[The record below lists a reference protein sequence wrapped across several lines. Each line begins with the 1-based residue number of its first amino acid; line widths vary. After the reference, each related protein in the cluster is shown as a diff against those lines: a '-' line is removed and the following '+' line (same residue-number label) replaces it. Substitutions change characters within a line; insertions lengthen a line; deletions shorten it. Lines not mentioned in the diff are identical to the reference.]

1 MAQNDSIGLLDRL
14 IGFPSVSLTPN
25 IALIE
30 YVQQRLAQA
39 GIRSTLFREASGTR
53 ANLFATTGPD
63 GVPGIVL
70 SGHTDVVPVEGQ
82 ALATT
87 SLRPMLCIVGEPT
100 MMQIATGHKGKAA
113 FQALCCGRE
122 GHSSRAPAYL
132 NAIHVAADFVRGLR
146 AAQDEVAAYGRQDP
160 EFDIPYST
168 LHIGKIGG
176 GKALNIVPNE
186 CVVDFEIRTVA
197 GESADDLLSLGL
209 EHTRKLMAAD
219 ARDGRARAELPTI
232 QQVTAYPGL
241 EACVEPDVMD
251 AVAASL
257 PRETPKIKVAY
268 GSEGGLF
275 RQHLN
280 APVLVCGP
288 GSIEQAHKPDEY
300 VEVSQIKRC
309 DEFLERLVVKL
320 ACY

>member
-1 MAQNDSIGLLDRL
+1 MKGFVACAIQAMLRAAHRPLARPLHLALSYDEEIGC
-14 IGFPSVSLTPN
+14 V
-25 IALIE
+25 
-30 YVQQRLAQA
+30 
-39 GIRSTLFREASGTR
+39 
-53 ANLFATTGPD
+53 
-63 GVPGIVL
+63 GVRTML
-70 SGHTDVVPVEGQ
+70 Q

-113 FQALCCGRE
+113 YQALCCGRE

-132 NAIHVAADFVRGLR
+132 NAIHVAADFVRGVR
-146 AAQDEVAAYGRQDP
+146 AAQDEVAAYGRQDR

-197 GESADDLLSLGL
+197 GESADDLLALGL
-209 EHTRKLMAAD
+209 EYTRKLMAAD
-219 ARDGRARAELPTI
+219 ARDDRPRAELPTI
-232 QQVTAYPGL
+232 RQVNAYPGL
-241 EACVEPDVMD
+241 EACVEPEVMD

-300 VEVSQIKRC
+300 VDVSQIKRC

-320 ACY
+320 ACC